1 MALGSREERERGRER
16 VRAGPQ
22 NWLPLGAILVDTDG
36 AGRFFML
43 SLPGLTHPSQRLL
56 GIPVRAVL
64 THCPALH
71 PAQSFPFTS
80 WESEAKQGPREMYH
94 KARDGV

>member
-1 MALGSREERERGRER
+1 MVLAGGLGRWPWGAGRSEKEAGRGSEL
-16 VRAGPQ
+16 GLM
-22 NWLPLGAILVDTDG
+22 NWLLLGAILVDTDG
-36 AGRFFML
+36 AGRFSML

-71 PAQSFPFTS
+71 PAQSFPLTS
-80 WESEAKQGPREMYH
+80 WESEAKQGP
-94 KARDGV
+94 